1 VLIDGGK
8 NNVIT
13 LNGVVSAASNL
24 AIVATTG
31 NDTIISNKGVIGNID
46 LGRG

>member
-1 VLIDGGK
+1 MVDGGK

-24 AIVATTG
+24 AIFTPPATTRSSA
-31 NDTIISNKGVIGNID
+31 T
-46 LGRG
+46 RA